1 MEVEQK
7 IVGTIEEVLYGM
19 EPNTALFSDIQEYEE
34 ARQTF
39 ERASLLREFSGTP
52 YHYELLRCYEESAT
66 LAAKEESSYSGDDD
80 KKAAR
85 LRQARIN
92 AFFAR
97 DFYKGLVD
105 DAVSTLRPIFQKQ
118 E

>member
-19 EPNTALFSDIQEYEE
+19 EPNTAIFSDIQEYAE
-34 ARQTF
+34 AKDIF
-39 ERASLLREFSGTP
+39 ERASVLREFSGTP
-52 YHYELLRCYEESAT
+52 YHFELLRCYEENAT
-66 LAAKEESSYSGDDD
+66 QTAKEESSYSGDDD

-97 DFYKGLVD
+97 DFYKGLID
-105 DAVSTLRPIFQKQ
+105 DAVSTPRPIFQKQ